1 MTDEA
6 RTRGGGHRGLEAE
19 GAYSWT
25 NVPDVPWGK
34 IAAVAGALL
43 AIRLI
48 ITGVSALVSMAS
60 HEAGYRLR
68 SGHLPG
74 RR

>member
-1 MTDEA
+1 ME
-6 RTRGGGHRGLEAE
+6 
-19 GAYSWT
+19 

-34 IAAVAGALL
+34 IAAVAGVLV
-43 AIRLI
+43 AIRLTI
-48 ITGVSALVSMAS
+48 KGVSALFSLAF
-60 HEAGYRLR
+60 HEARYRLD